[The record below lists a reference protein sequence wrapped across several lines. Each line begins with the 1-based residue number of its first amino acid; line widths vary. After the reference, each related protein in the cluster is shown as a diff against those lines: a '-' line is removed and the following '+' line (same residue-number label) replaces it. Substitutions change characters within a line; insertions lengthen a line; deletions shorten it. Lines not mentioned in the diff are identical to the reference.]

1 MNRRAVIDD
10 DLRVEAWRAM
20 RADDLHADV
29 NMLADAADDWLPRG
43 THGLLCDLLAALT
56 MREKE
61 AAALD
66 NIILQHNAAMTAIDR
81 AVQAIV
87 SAEEKQGEW
96 RRDMEDFGN
105 D

>member
-10 DLRVEAWRAM
+10 DLRLEAWRAM
-20 RADDLHADV
+20 RADDLHSDV
-29 NMLADAADDWLPRG
+29 NMLADAADGWFPRG

-56 MREKE
+56 MRDKD

-66 NIILQHNAAMTAIDR
+66 NVILQHNAAMTVIDR

-96 RRDMEDFGN
+96 PRDMEDCGN
-105 D
+105 G